1 MNFLTENIIIDI
13 ANLGNF
19 IVTPLRK
26 VTKISQEELEIEDI
40 ASILDSDYL
49 LFSNVYIEGE
59 EFDMNSQLINTNSN
73 KSVFG
78 KKTKENIKNI
88 PDDSHQIASEI
99 LAKLGFKNDLELEPY
114 GFFLYANAIKDGLFE
129 KNLKFNLQL
138 IRYEYNIDWIQR

>member
-1 MNFLTENIIIDI
+1 MLP
-13 ANLGNF
+13 
-19 IVTPLRK
+19 PLRK
-26 VTKISQEELEIEDI
+26 VIKISKEELEIEDI

-88 PDDSHQIASEI
+88 PEVSHQIASEI
-99 LAKLGFKNDLELEPY
+99 LAKLGFKNDYRTCL
-114 GFFLYANAIKDGLFE
+114 
-129 KNLKFNLQL
+129 
-138 IRYEYNIDWIQR
+138 